1 MTDRDIISAV
11 ISYYDEVDP
20 DDGDNLSRRARL
32 LSFLQQVYDYVWNYH
47 EWEWTYAESTVAL
60 VKNQNYAALPTDFME
75 FGKQG
80 GLWTSDFVRMTEI
93 TRRRNE
99 RFRFETSGSTNTRIF
114 SISGGKIQLGY
125 TPTSNDTAHIY
136 YRTVSDSSTFIDS
149 AGAPVTPLVPAKYD
163 NTVIL
168 PGLVYK
174 AQVTKQ
180 DARPT
185 WSAEFRDGLAQM
197 SSIERPTKTGA
208 ERLPLSVRGAF

>member
-1 MTDRDIISAV
+1 MTDTDIISAV

-32 LSFLQQVYDYVWNYH
+32 LSFLKQVYDYVWNYH
-47 EWEWTYAESTVAL
+47 EWEWTYNESTVTL
-60 VKNQNYAALPTDFME
+60 VKNHNYADLPTDFME

-99 RFRFETSGSTNTRIF
+99 RFRFETSGSTTTRIF

-136 YRTVSDSSTFIDS
+136 YRMISDSDTFTDAADDLII
-149 AGAPVTPLVPAKYD
+149 PAKYH